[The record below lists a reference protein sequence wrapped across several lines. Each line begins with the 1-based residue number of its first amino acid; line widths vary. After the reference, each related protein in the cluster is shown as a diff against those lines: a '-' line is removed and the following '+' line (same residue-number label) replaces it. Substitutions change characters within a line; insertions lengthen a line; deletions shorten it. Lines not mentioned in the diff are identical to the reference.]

1 MEIEVFVDN
10 LRTKGNGEEP
20 TVLTFSAR
28 PSEGDYV
35 VVDLGGDDIR
45 TYRVRRVWHHFF
57 KPEDADWV
65 ASQGLSAGKVCM
77 DVEEVHG
84 ISESPKVYEVE
95 LAG

>member
-10 LRTKGNGEEP
+10 LRTKGNGEDP
-20 TVLTFSAR
+20 TVLTFSSR
-28 PSEGDYV
+28 PAEGDYLV
-35 VVDLGGDDIR
+35 LDLGGDVLL

-57 KPEDADWV
+57 KPADADWV
-65 ASQGLSAGKVCM
+65 GSQGLSAGKVCI

-84 ISESPKVYEVE
+84 MSEAPRVYEVE

>member
-10 LRTKGNGEEP
+10 LRTKGNGEDP
-20 TVLTFSAR
+20 TVLTFNAR
-28 PSEGDYV
+28 PAEGDFV
-35 VVDLGGDDIR
+35 IIDLGGDDLR

-57 KPEDADWV
+57 KPTDADWV
-65 ASQGLSAGKVCM
+65 ASQGLSTGKVCM

-84 ISESPKVYEVE
+84 MSEAPRVYEVA